1 MAQAQWLAVSLGYLL
16 YDFFVC
22 LFIEDDITTH
32 LHHIASICGL
42 VLGSIYRKGGA
53 ELLLCL
59 FIAEATNPM
68 QHMHY
73 IMKELKYKGPL
84 ANLNDLLF
92 AIIFFVAR
100 MCFGPVLV
108 WRTVNSPTSPLFVKI
123 SGVALEVVSVFWFTK
138 IYKIFMYKIGKGG
151 PRRKKD

>member
-1 MAQAQWLAVSLGYLL
+1 M
-16 YDFFVC
+16 C
-22 LFIEDDITTH
+22 LFIEEDITTH

-42 VLGSIYRKGGA
+42 VLGSIYKKGGA

-84 ANLNDLLF
+84 ANMNDLLF
-92 AIIFFVAR
+92 AIIFFIAR

-108 WRTVNSPTSPLFVKI
+108 YRTVMSPTSPLFVKI
-123 SGVALEVVSVFWFTK
+123 SGVALEVVSVFWF
-138 IYKIFMYKIGKGG
+138 YKIVKIFLYKIRGG
-151 PRRKKD
+151 SRKKKD